1 MRILNSQ
8 EQKNKAMAMLIELS
22 LDYSKLENQ
31 AHNKRDFGK
40 IKEYIELKDYIDKL
54 IENIVEH

>member
-1 MRILNSQ
+1 
-8 EQKNKAMAMLIELS
+8 MAMLIELS